1 VDGDLLSNPTSWDIN
16 GGGAGGA
23 TFHSPFSRENLTDTS
38 FSYSGIDIEIN
49 FDPSSPNE
57 DKFICGLP
65 PCIFNLMEW
74 SSSAE
79 NVQIVASIPESVTI
93 DIKPGSDPNSINL
106 RSKGVIP
113 VAILSTNTA
122 VGEALDFDAMQVDF
136 STVTFG
142 PNGAVESHGQGHV
155 EDVDGDGDP
164 DMVFHFK
171 TQETGIACGDTDAT
185 LTGGITGGPQFTGT
199 DTVKTVGCNVSK
211 QDTSVKGVGAMS
223 WIFLLGLSVLGLWRR
238 DR

>member
-1 VDGDLLSNPTSWDIN
+1 MYP
-16 GGGAGGA
+16 
-23 TFHSPFSRENLTDTS
+23 
-38 FSYSGIDIEIN
+38 
-49 FDPSSPNE
+49 
-57 DKFICGLP
+57 
-65 PCIFNLMEW
+65 
-74 SSSAE
+74 
-79 NVQIVASIPESVTI
+79 VTI

-106 RSKGVIP
+106 KSKGVIP

-122 VGEALDFDAMQVDF
+122 VGEALDFDATQVNF

-171 TQETGIACGDTDAT
+171 IQETGIACGDTDAT
-185 LTGGITGGPQFTGT
+185 LTWETAAGDTQFTGT
-199 DTVKTVGCNVSK
+199 DTVKTVGCNAPK

-223 WIFLLGLSVLGLWRR
+223 WIFLVGLSVLGLRR
-238 DR
+238 RKG

>member
-1 VDGDLLSNPTSWDIN
+1 MQPPGTEYRASGTYTYVGVDGDLLSNPTSWDIN

-122 VGEALDFDAMQVDF
+122 VCEALAKEYNGDASL
-136 STVTFG
+136 STL
-142 PNGAVESHGQGHV
+142 P
-155 EDVDGDGDP
+155 
-164 DMVFHFK
+164 
-171 TQETGIACGDTDAT
+171 
-185 LTGGITGGPQFTGT
+185 GT
-199 DTVKTVGCNVSK
+199 YHCIQLNK
-211 QDTSVKGVGAMS
+211 
-223 WIFLLGLSVLGLWRR
+223 
-238 DR
+238 